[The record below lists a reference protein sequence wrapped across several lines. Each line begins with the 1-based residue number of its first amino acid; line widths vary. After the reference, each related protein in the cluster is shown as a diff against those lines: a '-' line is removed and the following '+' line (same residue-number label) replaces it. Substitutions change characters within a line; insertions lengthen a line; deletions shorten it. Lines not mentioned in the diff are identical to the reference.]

1 MIYSPKHIQEGNGFC
16 GDPRIGTRCCISH
29 IIKAFSTLDKKTLI
43 LSDFLVV
50 SWLLWPTAQVSAFW
64 GSFSKRVTTWQRKFS
79 PASETLWT
87 GPGSH
92 IEWQAQPPTESLA
105 YVHIDGAQ
113 NQNLPQQDFT
123 CVPDL
128 LPGHTLINEASS
140 PFLNLEAR
148 SCQFSTVLLKSG

>member
-1 MIYSPKHIQEGNGFC
+1 MIYLPKDIQEGNGFC
-16 GDPRIGTRCCISH
+16 SDPRTVTRYCTSH
-29 IIKAFSTLDKKTLI
+29 IIKAFSTLDKKKTLI
-43 LSDFLVV
+43 LLDFLVV
-50 SWLLWPTAQVSAFW
+50 SWFLWPTARVSTFW
-64 GSFSKRVTTWQRKFS
+64 GSFSKRVTTDKEKFLL
-79 PASETLWT
+79 PLKPCE

-92 IEWQAQPPTESLA
+92 IEWQTQPATESLA

-123 CVPDL
+123 FVPDL

-148 SCQFSTVLLKSG
+148 SCQFPTVILKS